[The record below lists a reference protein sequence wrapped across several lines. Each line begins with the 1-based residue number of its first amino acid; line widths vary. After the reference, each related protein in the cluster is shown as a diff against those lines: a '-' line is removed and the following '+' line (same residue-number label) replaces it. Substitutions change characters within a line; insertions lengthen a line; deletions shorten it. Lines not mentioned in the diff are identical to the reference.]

1 MAVDMVLVA
10 FRAGFY
16 VAGMAEKLESTSETS
31 ESWTHVYPEVSE
43 ARAKEL
49 LADFHK
55 SHVRR

>member
-1 MAVDMVLVA
+1 MVLVA

-43 ARAKEL
+43 ARAREL